1 MHCLVVQEILQTRFP
16 MPRYIITDQG
26 GSQVNNYSEMIFFP
40 GECHSDT
47 YIFSWLCLL
56 IGSIFALES
65 EPISGAQHHVWMG
78 SSKWHLP
85 LLLQVSNPDH
95 RPPREQF
102 WVRDYSDMVGSHFRT
117 WYFSLQFLQ
126 EGASTPIL
134 TDDVS
139 LQVFMEHLKKLAV
152 SSST

>member
-26 GSQVNNYSEMIFFP
+26 GSQVSNYSEMIFFP
-40 GECHSDT
+40 RECHSDM

-65 EPISGAQHHVWMG
+65 EPLSDAQHHVWMG

-85 LLLQVSNPDH
+85 FLLQVSNPDQ
-95 RPPREQF
+95 RPPREGF
-102 WVRDYSDMVGSHFRT
+102 WVRDYSDMVGSHFQT
-117 WYFSLQFLQ
+117 CYFFSPISSGGSQHSYSDRRRQFAGVYGTSQ
-126 EGASTPIL
+126 EASC
-134 TDDVS
+134 
-139 LQVFMEHLKKLAV
+139 F
-152 SSST
+152 